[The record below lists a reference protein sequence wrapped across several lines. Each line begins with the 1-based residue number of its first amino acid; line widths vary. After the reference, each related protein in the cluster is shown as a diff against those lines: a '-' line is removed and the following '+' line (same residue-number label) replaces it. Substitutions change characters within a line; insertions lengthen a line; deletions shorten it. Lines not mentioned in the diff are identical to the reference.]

1 MIVHSSDT
9 RDTTTTLDLAK
20 NKIVELPFSESTKNE
35 ILKSFNL
42 RLNTFSN
49 EILFFN
55 EPFTPV
61 SITGT
66 DCELNCKHC
75 QYPRHQ
81 PTLIL
86 PIFVIR
92 NPSLEL
98 KLGLVFAVAILMF
111 REHICCY
118 L

>member
-1 MIVHSSDT
+1 MVI
-9 RDTTTTLDLAK
+9 A
-20 NKIVELPFSESTKNE
+20 E
-35 ILKSFNL
+35 
-42 RLNTFSN
+42 
-49 EILFFN
+49 
-55 EPFTPV
+55 
-61 SITGT
+61 
-66 DCELNCKHC
+66 

-92 NPSLEL
+92 NPSLES

-111 REHICCY
+111 REHIRY